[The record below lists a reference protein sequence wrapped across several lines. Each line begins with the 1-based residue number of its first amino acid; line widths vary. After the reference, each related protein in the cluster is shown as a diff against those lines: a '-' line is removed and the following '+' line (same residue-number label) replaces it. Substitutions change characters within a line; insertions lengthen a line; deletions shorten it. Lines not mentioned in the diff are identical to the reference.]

1 MKKKTWLF
9 EMNKTKL
16 LARLTREKKVTN
28 ISSDRCNIT
37 IDSTDIKRKRRGYEQ
52 IHANNSDSSE

>member
-1 MKKKTWLF
+1 MD
-9 EMNKTKL
+9 KTKL
-16 LARLTREKKVTN
+16 LARLTRGKKVTN